1 MRTTKSLNLKVMHAP
16 RCKPRSPV
24 PTRARPILEHHRKI
38 AIINRGA
45 QLLALG
51 LPPAHTPR
59 EYARA
64 AGGRIYGCFG
74 GNGCSG
80 GACIGQ
86 GECMRV
92 CRTGTAGTRGYDVYC
107 MCEAETGSLFH
118 LVLKTGRFAL
128 GSERS
133 PAMAPGHLFVFFAAF
148 CNTCEWTTKH
158 RALQAPTTAWQ
169 LQRRPRPLFR
179 RQNGTVK
186 TSRQPLTH
194 LAFRSLRMPCSSLS

>member
-1 MRTTKSLNLKVMHAP
+1 MLPSSRGRALCVSDYKYSRKILYATIIVAEPVVMRTTKSLNLKVMHAP

-92 CRTGTAGTRGYDVYC
+92 CRTGTAGTRGM
-107 MCEAETGSLFH
+107 MCIVCVSRETGSLFH
-118 LVLKTGRFAL
+118 SVLKTGRFAL
-128 GSERS
+128 GQRTFTSPGPWPLICVSARRKNLRS
-133 PAMAPGHLFVFFAAF
+133 P
-148 CNTCEWTTKH
+148 
-158 RALQAPTTAWQ
+158 R
-169 LQRRPRPLFR
+169 
-179 RQNGTVK
+179 
-186 TSRQPLTH
+186 
-194 LAFRSLRMPCSSLS
+194 